1 VKRLRVGVPAAVAG
15 ASPQSG
21 HGRVWAHVLRELAP
35 LVDLRVDGG
44 WRTDAWLVDGHG
56 PSVRTRGPVVA
67 VVHEASWDDA
77 GTRAGVEAG
86 FLDGLRDRTLPW
98 LAKADR
104 VLVPSSWAAHQV
116 SGLGGHPVVVSY
128 GVDSQLFRPG
138 PERTPGE
145 VLFVGTVQPRKNLT
159 AVRDAVAAV
168 GGLIL
173 TMVVGPT
180 HDRPDSGA
188 LLDAALA
195 PLPGTVVRREVA
207 PTDEALALLMA
218 RCAVFCLPSL
228 AEGFGL
234 PALEAMACGAAV
246 VVSDRGALPE
256 VVADGGLVVPLEG
269 TALPDALRE
278 VVADPGRAAELG
290 ARARSRAL
298 ELTWERTAR
307 GWLEALRSA
316 TGN

>member
-1 VKRLRVGVPAAVAG
+1 
-15 ASPQSG
+15 
-21 HGRVWAHVLRELAP
+21 VWSHVLRELAP

-56 PSVRTRGPVVA
+56 PAVRTRGPVIA

-77 GTRAGVEAG
+77 GTRAGVDPG
-86 FLDGLRDRTLPW
+86 FLDGLRHRTLPW
-98 LAKADR
+98 LVRADR
-104 VLVPSSWAAHQV
+104 VLVPSSWAARQV
-116 SGLGGHPVVVSY
+116 SGLGGQPMVVSY
-128 GVDSQLFRPG
+128 GVDSDLFRPG
-138 PERTPGE
+138 PERVPGE

-168 GGLIL
+168 GGLTL
-173 TMVVGPT
+173 TVVVGPT

-195 PLPGTVVRREVA
+195 ALPDTVVRRAVA
-207 PTDEALALLMA
+207 PTDADLAVLMA

-256 VVADGGLVVPLEG
+256 VVGDGGLVVPLEAS
-269 TALPDALRE
+269 ALRDALRD
-278 VVADPGRAAELG
+278 VVSDPARAAELG
-290 ARARSRAL
+290 ARARARAR
-298 ELTWERTAR
+298 ELSWERTAR